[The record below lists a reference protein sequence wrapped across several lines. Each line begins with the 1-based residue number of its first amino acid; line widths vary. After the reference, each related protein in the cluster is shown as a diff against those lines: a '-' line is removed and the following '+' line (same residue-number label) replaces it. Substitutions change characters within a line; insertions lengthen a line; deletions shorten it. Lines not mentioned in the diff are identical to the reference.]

1 MGFFSGETESTAQTD
16 PWKPAAAGLKN
27 ELARI
32 RSQPTWT
39 TYGGRQ
45 QANFNTDQLNQM
57 SGVRDFVGGTG
68 DAMSR
73 AMFGAGQQ
81 ALGGMGQAQDYYSR
95 AMNQGP
101 VQMQGAQGVIN
112 NAARFANN
120 PYLDSQI
127 QAAMGDVSRGLWENQ
142 MPGIAAYAGGSGNLG
157 SSRRGVLESSAI
169 RDASSRA
176 ANIATQMRGNA
187 YGQGLSYANQMA
199 QQNAALNMQ
208 NRQNQMNAA
217 NQMTGMA
224 NMGANLMNQGQN
236 MWGQQNQ
243 WLGNVGQQ
251 QFQHQQTGMDIAR
264 NDHYLGQM
272 LPYQQ
277 STMGINAGMG
287 PAQAFGTTTSTT
299 PNGGIF
305 GAIMQ
310 PAMAMAGAAMGGG
323 MGGGMGA

>member
-1 MGFFSGETESTAQTD
+1 MGFFSGESESTAQTD
-16 PWKPAAAGLKN
+16 PWRPAQAGLKD
-27 ELARI
+27 ELRRI
-32 RSQPTWT
+32 RGQSNWT
-39 TYGGRQ
+39 TYDGRQ
-45 QANFNTDQLNQM
+45 QADFNGDQQRQM
-57 SGVRDFVGGTG
+57 QGVRDYLGGYG
-68 DAMSR
+68 GAMNR

-81 ALGGMGQAQDYYSR
+81 ALGGMGQAQNYYGQ

-101 VQMQGAQGVIN
+101 VQLQSAQGIIN
-112 NAARFANN
+112 NAAQFANN
-120 PYLDSQI
+120 PYLDGQI

-142 MPGIAAYAGGSGNLG
+142 MPGIAAYSAGSGNLG
-157 SSRRGVLESSAI
+157 SSRRGVLEAGAI
-169 RDASSRA
+169 RDATSQA

-224 NMGANLMNQGQN
+224 NMGANMMGQAQN

-243 WLGNVGQQ
+243 WLGNIGQQ
-251 QFQHQQTGMDIAR
+251 QFNHAQTGLDIAR
-264 NDHYLGQM
+264 NDHYMAQM

-277 STMGINAGMG
+277 ATMGINANMG
-287 PAQAFGTTTSTT
+287 PAQAFGKTANTT
-299 PNGGIF
+299 PNGGTF

-310 PAMAMAGAAMGGG
+310 PIMGMAGAAMGSGM
-323 MGGGMGA
+323 MGGR